1 MTATISRAGTRD
13 FWRSSGYQLLK
24 RDARGHLEPTADF
37 LRAYLARP
45 ELRPVE
51 ESCAAEVALFDAL
64 IEDPWRTVDAAAL
77 DAFADADAR
86 ENYRIVLRFRDLLRD
101 SGSLEA
107 AYLSIVTSGRSD
119 IPPLFVDQLVHA
131 VLRGILADSTD
142 PMRLRAA
149 ELFFRSQNVS
159 LDEGRIML
167 ADEEVVEMYA
177 ETGGMGGLGQLLVE
191 SMTPMRRIEL
201 DVIDDDNKALYWE
214 RSDRFDT
221 VVDFRFTQPAVDA
234 LARVMEAW
242 IRHFLG
248 LIVRIQPMQAIRDER
263 WRWHVGLDAEA
274 TRILNSLYEGA
285 ELPLDEM
292 ERILALFR
300 MEIRDDKAVIADM
313 RGRPIYLGL
322 AMTPAR
328 KLRMKPQNLLTNLP
342 LARGA

>member
-1 MTATISRAGTRD
+1 MSDTAIGGETQE
-13 FWRSSGYQLLK
+13 FWRSSGYHLLE
-24 RDARGHLEPTADF
+24 RDGRGHLVATDDY

-51 ESCAAEVALFDAL
+51 ESCAAEVALFESLMAEPARP
-64 IEDPWRTVDAAAL
+64 IDAAAL
-77 DAFADADAR
+77 DAIADADAR
-86 ENYRIVLRFRDLLRD
+86 ENYRVILRFRDLLREA
-101 SGSLEA
+101 GTLEA
-107 AYLSIVTSGRSD
+107 AYLEIVTGGRGD
-119 IPPLFVDQLVHA
+119 VPPLFVDHLVHA
-131 VLRGILADSTD
+131 MLRGILADCRD

-149 ELFFRSQNVS
+149 ELFFRTQNVS
-159 LDEGRIML
+159 FDDGRVML

-177 ETGGMGGLGQLLVE
+177 ESGGMGGLGQLLVE
-191 SMTPMRRIEL
+191 SMTPLRRIEL
-201 DVIDDDNKALYWE
+201 DVLDDDNKPLYWA

-248 LIVRIQPMQAIRDER
+248 LLVRIQPMQSIRDER

-274 TRILNSLYEGA
+274 TRILNRLYAGEEAGLA
-285 ELPLDEM
+285 EM

-300 MEIRDDKAVIADM
+300 MEIRDEKAVTPEM
-313 RGRPIYLGL
+313 RGRPVYLGL
-322 AMTPAR
+322 AAGPDR

-342 LARGA
+342 LARSA